1 MLRPERQGKMKNFFS
16 KMMEIASLYFEGKHI
31 AKESIIHGKCRNF
44 HDFKSMYTV
53 TTRFASSKQ
62 HKNCYC
68 KVIAA
73 IANGVTKLYRGKYI
87 DFSGESY
94 FESITMKEYFNS
106 ARASRLPADYRHY
119 VKIVGLRIVIFES
132 ASPLNII
139 RSNFDKCR

>member
-1 MLRPERQGKMKNFFS
+1 MNKLYELV
-16 KMMEIASLYFEGKHI
+16 SLYFEGKSVNKI
-31 AKESIIHGKCRNF
+31 AVIHSKARNF
-44 HDFKSMYTV
+44 HDFRSFYSI
-53 TTRFASSKQ
+53 TTRFANSKQ

-68 KVIAA
+68 KVISA
-73 IANGVTKLYRGKYI
+73 IASGIVKLYSGKYI
-87 DFSGESY
+87 DFVGDSY

-119 VKIVGLRIVIFES
+119 VKIIGLRVVIFES